1 MNIGVI
7 GQGFVGN
14 AVYQKFK
21 NYYKVL
27 TYDLQSELCNSTYE
41 KIHQK
46 CDIVFVCLPTPM
58 ESDGSCHTGIVEKTL
73 HTINEDCKMD
83 LLDKTIII
91 KSTIPPGTTAKWNKL
106 FSKLNIVFNPEFLTE
121 ANAVKDYENQNRII
135 LGGPRNATTKLKPI
149 FSKVFPKASIIKT
162 DSTYAEM
169 VKYVTN
175 SFLATKVSFA
185 NEMYQ
190 ICNKLDIDYDKV
202 IEYAQYDERLG
213 KSHWAVPGPDGD
225 LGYGGHCFPK
235 DVKALI
241 TLAGE
246 LDIFPEV
253 LMATDAKN
261 DTVRKNKDWEKM
273 QGRAVI

>member
-73 HTINEDCKMD
+73 HTINEDCKID

>member
-14 AVYQKFK
+14 AVFQKFK

-83 LLDKTIII
+83 LLDKTVII

-190 ICNKLDIDYDKV
+190 ICNKLNIDYDKV

>member
-1 MNIGVI
+1 MNIGII

-21 NYYKVL
+21 NYYNVL
-27 TYDLQSELCNSTYE
+27 TYDLQAKLCNATNEEIFKACNY
-41 KIHQK
+41 
-46 CDIVFVCLPTPM
+46 VFVCLPTPM
-58 ESDGSCHTGIVEKTL
+58 NEDGSCYVGIVEAELRDLNEKCTFENTRKTVVV
-73 HTINEDCKMD
+73 
-83 LLDKTIII
+83 

-106 FSKLNIVFNPEFLTE
+106 FKSLDIVFNPEFLTE
-121 ANAVKDYENQNRII
+121 ANAVSDYENQNRII
-135 LGGPRNATTKLKPI
+135 LGGPRKATTKLKPI
-149 FSKVFPKASIIKT
+149 FAKVFPKASIIKT

-190 ICNKLDIDYDKV
+190 LCQGLDIDYDKI
-202 IEYAQYDERLG
+202 IEYACYDDRLG

-225 LGYGGHCFPK
+225 FGYGGHCFPK

-241 TLAGE
+241 KVAQD
-246 LDIFPEV
+246 LDIVPTI
-253 LMATDAKN
+253 LKATDDKN
-261 DTVRKNKDWEKM
+261 FYVRTDRDWENMK
-273 QGRAVI
+273 GRAVI